1 MKITLFSSLY
11 TKEAADVIELRQWV
25 EAIRDGKYRQ
35 QVEKIRYYVQ
45 QGLKDDASNIKLKL
59 PAVVTAGVCRK
70 GRYYKYTTERTGYMI
85 LDIDNLLPEQLKAA
99 RGLLEVFPWVVM
111 LHVTSSGRGLR
122 ILVNGGIVHIDIYRN
137 AYEKVAARLRELT
150 GLEPDMAC
158 RDFARASLASYDP
171 DIYFNPDATVFDY
184 GDDSNP
190 LNYVPATGPDTS
202 EDFRF
207 VQNPVTQALAL
218 GADADRSAAPDIDSV
233 LDRFFSTHT
242 YVQGSRTRTMLRLGG
257 YLRWYRVQSWQL
269 DEAIYKACA
278 RGVEPGITAKEIERA
293 VRWGYEHGNEGGNNG
308 FNQVRRVQQH
318 NISTFPGNNTE
329 QNPNNEDKK
338 EEEQDEDEVIK
349 EHCGPIPDPVFETL
363 PASLSNLL
371 SIAKDKRERDVIL
384 LSCITILSGL
394 FPALRTM
401 YGNRKYSA
409 HLYMCFLAGAGAGKG
424 VATHATLLGNPIHRE
439 LVKRNK
445 IARREYENRLIEWEL
460 EVRQASKEKRKPDME
475 LRPQETERD
484 VLYLQAN
491 TSKSQM
497 MHEMSGSSAHGNILY
512 ITEIDAFSEALQ
524 TDYGK
529 HAAEIRMI
537 FHHEKIG
544 QSFKTDKEP
553 IEIESP
559 RLSLMMTGT
568 PQQLVNFIKTLED
581 GLFSRFLFYVMSTS
595 YKWISQSPLDGNG
608 SIDVNELFSPLA
620 AQLKENFFN
629 SLDKEIMIHFTR
641 TQWDRHSETF
651 QAHLG
656 MVSAE
661 SDSAAYGI
669 IFRAGLIVLRVAMV
683 FCGLRILEAGWQV
696 AEYTC
701 TDEDFDAAMD
711 IVLTCM
717 SHTMNT
723 STMFNE
729 AAKRHKLTNYY
740 KLLPVLKKMNDR
752 FKYSEFKT
760 GANGLGIGDSSVK
773 RALKKYIVTG
783 LITKE
788 NDGYRKT
795 DLAKKCI

>member
-1 MKITLFSSLY
+1 MVGIPRTSS
-11 TKEAADVIELRQWV
+11 Q
-25 EAIRDGKYRQ
+25 
-35 QVEKIRYYVQ
+35 
-45 QGLKDDASNIKLKL
+45 S
-59 PAVVTAGVCRK
+59 
-70 GRYYKYTTERTGYMI
+70 ERTGKKKMQAAVSCVWPMSALLIACGRRRRREGSHRDAQGTCPKI
-85 LDIDNLLPEQLKAA
+85 L
-99 RGLLEVFPWVVM
+99 
-111 LHVTSSGRGLR
+111 SSLGRPLR
-122 ILVNGGIVHIDIYRN
+122 
-137 AYEKVAARLRELT
+137 T
-150 GLEPDMAC
+150 GLVLKPLRMMRLFPSPWTVREHCAC
-158 RDFARASLASYDP
+158 PSSPGAWKNCCSRSLAGHKALPLTTMWQETADRPTMIRRP
-171 DIYFNPDATVFDY
+171 DRLSKSGKA
-184 GDDSNP
+184 
-190 LNYVPATGPDTS
+190 
-202 EDFRF
+202 
-207 VQNPVTQALAL
+207 
-218 GADADRSAAPDIDSV
+218 GAD
-233 LDRFFSTHT
+233 
-242 YVQGSRTRTMLRLGG
+242 G
-257 YLRWYRVQSWQL
+257 QL
-269 DEAIYKACA
+269 
-278 RGVEPGITAKEIERA
+278 PGLWR
-293 VRWGYEHGNEGGNNG
+293 
-308 FNQVRRVQQH
+308 
-318 NISTFPGNNTE
+318 P
-329 QNPNNEDKK
+329 
-338 EEEQDEDEVIK
+338 
-349 EHCGPIPDPVFETL
+349 CM
-363 PASLSNLL
+363 
-371 SIAKDKRERDVIL
+371 
-384 LSCITILSGL
+384 SGL

-445 IARREYENRLIEWEL
+445 IARREHENKLIEWEL

-559 RLSLMMTGT
+559 RLALMMTGT

-641 TQWDRHSETF
+641 AQWDRHSETF

-783 LITKE
+783 LITKD